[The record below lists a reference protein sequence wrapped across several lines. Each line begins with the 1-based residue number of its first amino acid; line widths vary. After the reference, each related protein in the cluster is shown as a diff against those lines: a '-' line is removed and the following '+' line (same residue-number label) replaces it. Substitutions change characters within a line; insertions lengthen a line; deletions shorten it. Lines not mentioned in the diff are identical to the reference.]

1 MDSISR
7 PAYPKPR
14 ALPLGYEAISHS
26 LPSRFFMLYN
36 RQKIKIKKNSIQIR
50 TPDFSNDSSA
60 RYH

>member
-14 ALPLGYEAISHS
+14 ALPLGYEAISHP
-26 LPSRFFMLYN
+26 LLSRFFMLYN

-50 TPDFSNDSSA
+50 TPNFSNDSSA